1 MIRCGLVQTVQVL
14 LAVAETV
21 SGTLGDGGLLLP
33 GKGAAT
39 VAAAV
44 HRVLNDGE
52 LRDSL
57 VEAGTRRLADFSLPA
72 SRGRWRDALA
82 ALG

>member
-1 MIRCGLVQTVQVL
+1 VVAFAAA
-14 LAVAETV
+14 AVP
-21 SGTLGDGGLLLP
+21 GTLGDGGLLLP

-44 HRVLNDGE
+44 HRVLSDEE
-52 LRDSL
+52 LRDSI